1 MKNRSI
7 RICTFLVQLIGVQ
20 PATIYRLPPESPKM
34 THRILAARLSALALL
49 GSLSAPAL
57 AHEGHGLPGLAHW
70 HATDVLGFVA
80 LAAIVAGVIW
90 FKGRK

>member
-1 MKNRSI
+1 
-7 RICTFLVQLIGVQ
+7 
-20 PATIYRLPPESPKM
+20 M